1 MTAARPGS
9 GFLNALGLHRRELR
23 AWAMYDFAI
32 SSFQT
37 TISNAVF
44 PIFFVKVAA
53 GHLTPPQASQWWG
66 NANTIGA
73 ILIAVLAPFLGAIA
87 DYRAAKKK
95 FLARLARTLGLKS
108 ACPISA
114 PIKSPSLASGPSI
127 SGRMA
132 SAPSGRLNV
141 GPMESMSLTKPLR
154 GAQSTITVLCQRKFR
169 N

>member
-1 MTAARPGS
+1 MTDVRQARTR
-9 GFLNALGLHRRELR
+9 FLNALGLHRRELR
-23 AWAMYDFAI
+23 AWAMYDWAI

-95 FLARLARTLGLKS
+95 FLVAFILIGVSYLIILIQT
-108 ACPISA
+108 
-114 PIKSPSLASGPSI
+114 
-127 SGRMA
+127 
-132 SAPSGRLNV
+132 
-141 GPMESMSLTKPLR
+141 
-154 GAQSTITVLCQRKFR
+154 
-169 N
+169 